1 VAFKIGAKTGDPMA
15 MYMADIFTV
24 TTSLAAMPC
33 LSMPAGFSAPA
44 DAPGLS
50 MPVGMQ
56 LIGPPLSD
64 VRLLEWAHAFQLVT
78 DHHRKTPPLDC

>member
-1 VAFKIGAKTGDPMA
+1 PLA

-24 TTSLAAMPC
+24 TTSLAALPC
-33 LSMPAGFSAPA
+33 LSIPAGFAAPA
-44 DAPGLS
+44 DAPGPL

-64 VRLLEWAHAFQLVT
+64 VRLLEWACAFQQVT
-78 DHHRKTPPLDC
+78 DHHARRPTLAE